1 MIEITAMD
9 ILSLIKNRINKDFE
23 RNKQINKKS
32 NNLY

>member
-1 MIEITAMD
+1 MD
-9 ILSLIKNRINKDFE
+9 VLSLIKSRINKDFE